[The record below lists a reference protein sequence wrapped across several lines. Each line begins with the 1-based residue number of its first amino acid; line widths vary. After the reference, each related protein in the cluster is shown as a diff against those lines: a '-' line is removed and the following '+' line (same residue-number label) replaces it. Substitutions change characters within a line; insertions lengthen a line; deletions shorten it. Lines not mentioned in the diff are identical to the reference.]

1 MSKGIPSHLQEV
13 AGLTKVLGEGDLT
26 NDLGAD
32 GQGLSLNEGARH
44 TITDPVEMQAHLM
57 PFEDTFND
65 FCDRVI
71 QFGYI
76 VLFAPAFSLAPSL
89 AFINNV
95 IEIRTAGFRF
105 CSAFRRPVAEQQG
118 GIGSWLG
125 VLNILGFLAV
135 LTNASMITFVGS
147 QDAERTGLVT
157 TGFLDRTKYWNLW
170 LTFVSVEHAVLA
182 LRVLIMT
189 VLPDTPAWISEAQSI
204 LDYRCK
210 VRYKTQ
216 TGLALDKIEI
226 ERIEKAQQEYESM
239 MDSSYAQLRRKLV
252 GQTIQDLEE
261 MFHKYDTDASERY
274 IYRASPNFRS
284 LAQCFEWE
292 SLSPSK
298 A

>member
-1 MSKGIPSHLQEV
+1 MSKGIPSHLLEV
-13 AGLTKVLGEGDLT
+13 AGLTKALGEGDPT
-26 NDLGAD
+26 NVLEAD
-32 GQGLSLNEGARH
+32 DKGLSLNEGARH
-44 TITDPVEMQAHLM
+44 KITDPVEMQAHLM

-76 VLFAPAFSLAPSL
+76 VLFAPAFSLAPCL

-95 IEIRTAGFRF
+95 IEIRTAGYRF
-105 CSAFRRPVAEQQG
+105 CSAFRRPVAQQQG

-182 LRVLIMT
+182 LRVLVMA
-189 VLPDTPAWISEAQSI
+189 VLSDTPGWISEAQII
-204 LDYRCK
+204 LDHRCN
-210 VRYKTQ
+210 VRYKT
-216 TGLALDKIEI
+216 KEEI
-226 ERIEKAQQEYESM
+226 ERDKMIN
-239 MDSSYAQLRRKLV
+239 SSYAQLRRKLV
-252 GQTIQDLEE
+252 GRTIEELED
-261 MFHKYDTDASERY
+261 MFHKYHEKDTCERY
-274 IYRASPNFRS
+274 FHRVGPNCRN
-284 LAQCFEWE
+284 LAQCFE
-292 SLSPSK
+292 
-298 A
+298 